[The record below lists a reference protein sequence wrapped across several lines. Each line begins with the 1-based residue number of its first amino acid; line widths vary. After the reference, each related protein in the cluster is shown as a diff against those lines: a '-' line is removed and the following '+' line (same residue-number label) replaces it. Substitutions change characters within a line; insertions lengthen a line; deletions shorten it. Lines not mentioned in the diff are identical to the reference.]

1 MSVCASRMSSVHRW
15 GPWIREHIRVP
26 RELCQYFFSP
36 KTCFHSASADDLGS
50 NELNFVFLVAQSAGS
65 FFFEILVRCLHWL
78 GFVRPIFLGPICC
91 AHFLIFHRSSL
102 CRAQKLCPLLSL
114 IQNLTRP
121 CGRAQWTALMPSGTL
136 LCRTHSKLDVP
147 MFRA

>member
-1 MSVCASRMSSVHRW
+1 MCVCASRMSSVHRW
-15 GPWIREHIRVP
+15 APWIREHIRVP
-26 RELCQYFFSP
+26 RALCQFIFSP
-36 KTCFHSASADDLGS
+36 RTCFHCASADDLGS
-50 NELNFVFLVAQSAGS
+50 NLFNFAFWLHNLLDRFFLRSWFVVC
-65 FFFEILVRCLHWL
+65 IL
-78 GFVRPIFLGPICC
+78 GFVRPIFLVPMCC

-121 CGRAQWTALMPSGTL
+121 CHRAQWTTLVPSGTL